1 MKRQYPMILT
11 FVFGLIGFILR
22 FSPILNEKYLNDLL
36 SWTMAIAAFAV
47 VIAVISLVK
56 HHAEKIRRKHK
67 DMIYSF
73 VTFIGLIVMA
83 LVGIL
88 GHYMPGSI
96 WKSIFDNLYKYV
108 RTPLDATMFSLLAF
122 YISSAAY
129 RAFRA
134 RTWHATALLIS
145 GFIVMIGRVAFGP
158 LMIFADITNWIML
171 IPTTAVMR
179 AIMIG
184 VGLGITAT
192 SIKIILGIETS
203 YLGGGEK

>member
-11 FVFGLIGFILR
+11 FIFGLIGFVLR
-22 FSPILNEKYLNDLL
+22 FSPILNEKYLNDFL

-47 VIAVISLVK
+47 IIAVVSLLK
-56 HHAEKIRRKHK
+56 HHTEKIKRKHG
-67 DMIYSF
+67 DMAYSF
-73 VTFIGLIVMA
+73 VTFISLIIMA
-83 LVGIL
+83 VAGIA
-88 GHYMPGSI
+88 GHYAPGTW
-96 WKSIFDNLYKYV
+96 WKTFFDNLYKYV

-158 LMIFADITNWIML
+158 FMFFADITNWIML

-203 YLGGGEK
+203 YLGGGE